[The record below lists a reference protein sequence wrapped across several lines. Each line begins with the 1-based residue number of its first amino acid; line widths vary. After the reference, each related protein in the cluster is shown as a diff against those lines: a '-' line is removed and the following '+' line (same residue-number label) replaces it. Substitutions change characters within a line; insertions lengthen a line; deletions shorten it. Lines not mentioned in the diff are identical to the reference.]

1 MECALKHVE
10 TQMDNLLL
18 AMGDDPLSPEVAITC
33 LFSILYVHA
42 LSICVARGLRGP
54 LKEGPSKNFAC
65 YYKQL

>member
-33 LFSILYVHA
+33 LCSILYVHA
-42 LSICVARGLRGP
+42 LSICVARGGP
-54 LKEGPSKNFAC
+54 LKEGPSKDFAC
-65 YYKQL
+65 YDKQL